1 MVDVSLVLPF
11 RDRDPRRLGMT
22 ARSLIAAC
30 EGLTFE
36 FIIADGGSR
45 NTEPIAEVAHAINA
59 RIVWQ
64 QHNHW
69 NKPAVLN
76 EAISIAR
83 GEYVLC
89 ADTDMLWSPHS
100 VVAAVNKLRRTP
112 GDGVLAFQTRD
123 LPPAWTEPILTG
135 EVPDDWRSIRQAS
148 KLHSRW
154 GNGVLLFLRRRAQEA
169 GGYDARL
176 SVYGTED
183 LDFCLRLQRLGAPF
197 LWSDPARSQVF
208 HVWHPTLQKREQRLP
223 WAKRALE
230 RNRNILRNDKSVVR
244 NVVGGGV
251 ASDAPL
257 VSVAIA
263 TQNRSEML
271 RTALASVLCQ
281 TVQSFEVIVVDDG
294 SSDDTAD
301 VVAAFDD
308 ERIRYIRQE
317 PAGISVA
324 RNRALDEARGRFT
337 AVMDD
342 DDIMPPWR
350 LERSFERIHGSEH
363 GCVGSF
369 VTFDDMSGDLVAWAD
384 PFPTMLGAY
393 PNGGFAGHP
402 TWMVRT
408 DVLRAFRYD
417 ESFTSAVDNNIALR
431 MLRAGVRLRHAG
443 AVLNLRRVHGGQ
455 VTSLDSAFQGRGARL
470 DATWL
475 RSGSTAAEIREQAD
489 EAKSSQMS
497 GIPSSVQQAE
507 VVAFLPDHLVDRT
520 IWVRSELEASAAEIL
535 QRLPRA
541 SSIEVAQADGT
552 SVVLLCVEGATWADC
567 AFVATR
573 PETTILEWHGRH
585 RNDSA
590 APPQRDSTSV
600 LQQKALLAVLQH
612 WAARSDLKVSHDLRL
627 VRGASLRD
635 GRGELIL
642 ATRESDADT
651 EAPFVTIRM
660 RPKDRDD

>member
-1 MVDVSLVLPF
+1 MTEHMDLTAVIPF
-11 RDRDPRRLGMT
+11 RNRGPERLRLAVGSILEGTSSKTEVIISDFGSDDPG
-22 ARSLIAAC
+22 
-30 EGLTFE
+30 
-36 FIIADGGSR
+36 
-45 NTEPIAEVAHAINA
+45 V
-59 RIVWQ
+59 
-64 QHNHW
+64 
-69 NKPAVLN
+69 
-76 EAISIAR
+76 AR
-83 GEYVLC
+83 GVAEEFGARVVYTAADHWSRSSALNAGFREARGAVFLGADADIIWGPQAIDEALRQIRTETGICVAFECQFMGPDISVDDVLQTPHDWERFNSS
-89 ADTDMLWSPHS
+89 AKLNPRWGVGMLFFP
-100 VVAAVNKLRRTP
+100 
-112 GDGVLAFQTRD
+112 
-123 LPPAWTEPILTG
+123 
-135 EVPDDWRSIRQAS
+135 RQAFEATNGYE
-148 KLHSRW
+148 SRMRTY
-154 GNGVLLFLRRRAQEA
+154 GYEDNDFSERVRAIGYRIKWEGA
-169 GGYDARL
+169 GRYRA
-176 SVYGTED
+176 Y
-183 LDFCLRLQRLGAPF
+183 
-197 LWSDPARSQVF
+197 
-208 HVWHPTLQKREQRLP
+208 HVWHERPGLQAKHDKVLAAEYAANRELFTKQ
-223 WAKRALE
+223 
-230 RNRNILRNDKSVVR
+230 KSVVR

-585 RNDSA
+585 RNTPRPISA
-590 APPQRDSTSV
+590 NRTR
-600 LQQKALLAVLQH
+600 LL
-612 WAARSDLKVSHDLRL
+612 SDAIVGGPSGQVTLRL
-627 VRGASLRD
+627 G
-635 GRGELIL
+635 GGTWFGEVKSGKIQFR
-642 ATRESDADT
+642 AIEEGIAR
-651 EAPFVTIRM
+651 
-660 RPKDRDD
+660 